1 MRVAMIGVAIALAS
15 STPALS
21 SPSCMTQS
29 EARAKFPKEHLWWRG
44 ANHCW
49 DATPPSRQRLA
60 QRIKRQPKQE
70 ARAEREP
77 AEETKA
83 DEKQADEKR
92 KAGWSNE
99 TRWREAMSRM
109 RAEDMLEL
117 RAPARATASV
127 DPVPVDASSPSPPR
141 MNWGERWVDITQ
153 RFPPLPGKTGP
164 ADLAADAR
172 EVEPLVTPI
181 RVMLT
186 LLVLLLTLGAFELA
200 RRPSRRAD

>member
-44 ANHCW
+44 AGHCW

-77 AEETKA
+77 PEETK
-83 DEKQADEKR
+83 ADEKR

-109 RAEDMLEL
+109 RAEDMLEPQ
-117 RAPARATASV
+117 APARATASV
-127 DPVPVDASSPSPPR
+127 DPVEASSPSPPR

-153 RFPPLPGKTGP
+153 RFPLPGKTGP

-172 EVEPLVTPI
+172 EAEPLVTPI
-181 RVMLT
+181 RVMLA
-186 LLVLLLTLGAFELA
+186 LLVLLLTFGAYELA

>member
-44 ANHCW
+44 AGHCW

-70 ARAEREP
+70 VRAEREP
-77 AEETKA
+77 PEETK
-83 DEKQADEKR
+83 ADEKR

-109 RAEDMLEL
+109 RAEDMLEQQ
-117 RAPARATASV
+117 APARATASV
-127 DPVPVDASSPSPPR
+127 DPVPVDASSPPR

-153 RFPPLPGKTGP
+153 RFPTLPGKTSP

-181 RVMLT
+181 RVMLA

>member
-44 ANHCW
+44 AGHCW

-70 ARAEREP
+70 VRAEREP
-77 AEETKA
+77 PEETK
-83 DEKQADEKR
+83 ADEKR

-109 RAEDMLEL
+109 RTEDMLEQQ
-117 RAPARATASV
+117 APARATASV
-127 DPVPVDASSPSPPR
+127 DPVPVDASSPPR

-153 RFPPLPGKTGP
+153 RFPTLPGKTSP

-181 RVMLT
+181 RVMLA

-200 RRPSRRAD
+200 RRPNRRAD

>member
-44 ANHCW
+44 AGHCW

-70 ARAEREP
+70 ARAERDP
-77 AEETKA
+77 PEETKA
-83 DEKQADEKR
+83 DEKP

-109 RAEDMLEL
+109 RAEDMIEL
-117 RAPARATASV
+117 QAPARATAGV
-127 DPVPVDASSPSPPR
+127 DPVPLDASPPPSPPR

-153 RFPPLPGKTGP
+153 RFPPLPGSTSP
-164 ADLAADAR
+164 ADLAADAP
-172 EVEPLVTPI
+172 EVAPLVTPI
-181 RVMLT
+181 RVMLA
-186 LLVLLLTLGAFELA
+186 LLVLLLTLGAYELA
-200 RRPSRRAD
+200 RRPTRRAD

>member
-29 EARAKFPKEHLWWRG
+29 EARAKFPKEHLWWHG
-44 ANHCW
+44 AGHCW
-49 DATPPSRQRLA
+49 DANAPSRQRLA

-83 DEKQADEKR
+83 DEKLR
-92 KAGWSNE
+92 AGGSNE

-109 RAEDMLEL
+109 RAEDMIEL
-117 RAPARATASV
+117 QAPARATASV
-127 DPVPVDASSPSPPR
+127 DPVEASSPPSPR

-153 RFPPLPGKTGP
+153 RFPALPGKTSP

-172 EVEPLVTPI
+172 EIEPLVTPI
-181 RVMLT
+181 RVMLA
-186 LLVLLLTLGAFELA
+186 LLVLLLTLGAYELA
-200 RRPSRRAD
+200 RRPNRGAD

>member
-60 QRIKRQPKQE
+60 QPIKRQPKQE
-70 ARAEREP
+70 TRAEREP
-77 AEETKA
+77 AEEKN
-83 DEKQADEKR
+83 ADEKR
-92 KAGWSNE
+92 KAGLSNE
-99 TRWREAMSRM
+99 TGWREAMSRM

-117 RAPARATASV
+117 QAPARATASV

-141 MNWGERWVDITQ
+141 MNWGERWVDISQ
-153 RFPPLPGKTGP
+153 RVPPLPGRATPG
-164 ADLAADAR
+164 DLAADAR
-172 EVEPLVTPI
+172 EAEPLIT
-181 RVMLT
+181 
-186 LLVLLLTLGAFELA
+186 
-200 RRPSRRAD
+200 

>member
-44 ANHCW
+44 AGHCW

-60 QRIKRQPKQE
+60 QRIKRQPQPKQE
-70 ARAEREP
+70 VRAEREP
-77 AEETKA
+77 AEEK
-83 DEKQADEKR
+83 KADEKR

-117 RAPARATASV
+117 PSPARATASV
-127 DPVPVDASSPSPPR
+127 DPVPVDASSSPLR
-141 MNWGERWVDITQ
+141 MNWHERWVDITQ
-153 RFPPLPGKTGP
+153 RFPPLPGATSS

-181 RVMLT
+181 RVMLA
-186 LLVLLLTLGAFELA
+186 LLVLLLTFGAYELA

>member
-29 EARAKFPKEHLWWRG
+29 EARAKFPKEHLWWHG
-44 ANHCW
+44 AGHCW

-70 ARAEREP
+70 TRAERDP
-77 AEETKA
+77 PEEKA
-83 DEKQADEKR
+83 DEQR
-92 KAGWSNE
+92 RAGSSNE

-109 RAEDMLEL
+109 RAEDMIEL
-117 RAPARATASV
+117 PAPARATAGV
-127 DPVPVDASSPSPPR
+127 DPVPVDASSPPSPPR

-153 RFPPLPGKTGP
+153 RFPPLPGKTSP
-164 ADLAADAR
+164 ADLAADAP
-172 EVEPLVTPI
+172 EVAPLVTPI
-181 RVMLT
+181 RVMLA
-186 LLVLLLTLGAFELA
+186 LLVLLLTLGAYELA

>member
-29 EARAKFPKEHLWWRG
+29 EARAKFPKEHLWWHG
-44 ANHCW
+44 AHCW

-77 AEETKA
+77 PEEKA
-83 DEKQADEKR
+83 DEKR
-92 KAGWSNE
+92 NAGWSNE
-99 TRWREAMSRM
+99 TGWREAMSRM
-109 RAEDMLEL
+109 RAEDVLEL
-117 RAPARATASV
+117 QAPARATASV
-127 DPVPVDASSPSPPR
+127 DPVPVETSSPSPPR
-141 MNWGERWVDITQ
+141 MNWGERWVDISQ
-153 RFPPLPGKTGP
+153 RVPPLPGNATPG
-164 ADLAADAR
+164 DLAADAR
-172 EVEPLVTPI
+172 EAEPLVTPT
-181 RVMLT
+181 RVMLA

>member
-21 SPSCMTQS
+21 SPACMTQS
-29 EARAKFPKEHLWWRG
+29 EARVKFPKEHLWWHG
-44 ANHCW
+44 PGHCW

-70 ARAEREP
+70 VRAEREP
-77 AEETKA
+77 PEETK
-83 DEKQADEKR
+83 ADEKR

-109 RAEDMLEL
+109 RAEDMLEQQ
-117 RAPARATASV
+117 APARATASV
-127 DPVPVDASSPSPPR
+127 DPVPVDASSPPR

-153 RFPPLPGKTGP
+153 RFPTLPGKTSP

-181 RVMLT
+181 RVMLA

>member
-29 EARAKFPKEHLWWRG
+29 EARAKFPNEHLWWRG
-44 ANHCW
+44 AGHCW

-70 ARAEREP
+70 ARAERDLP
-77 AEETKA
+77 EEKKA
-83 DEKQADEKR
+83 DEKRQ
-92 KAGWSNE
+92 AGWSNE

-109 RAEDMLEL
+109 RAEDMIEL
-117 RAPARATASV
+117 QAPARATASV
-127 DPVPVDASSPSPPR
+127 DPVAASSPSPPR
-141 MNWGERWVDITQ
+141 MNGGERWVDIPQ
-153 RFPPLPGKTGP
+153 RFPPLHGKAGP

-181 RVMLT
+181 RVMLA
-186 LLVLLLTLGAFELA
+186 LLLLLLTIGAFELG

>member
-44 ANHCW
+44 PNHCW

-70 ARAEREP
+70 ARAERDP
-77 AEETKA
+77 PEETK
-83 DEKQADEKR
+83 ADEKR
-92 KAGWSNE
+92 KAGWTNE

-109 RAEDMLEL
+109 RAEDMIEL
-117 RAPARATASV
+117 QAPARATASI
-127 DPVPVDASSPSPPR
+127 DPIDASSPPSPPR
-141 MNWGERWVDITQ
+141 MNWHERWVDITQ
-153 RFPPLPGKTGP
+153 RAPPLPGKATPG
-164 ADLAADAR
+164 DLAADAR
-172 EVEPLVTPI
+172 GIEPLVTPI
-181 RVMLT
+181 RVMLA
-186 LLVLLLTLGAFELA
+186 LLVILLTLGAFELA
-200 RRPSRRAD
+200 RRPSRRAN